1 MRVADNS
8 QGLGTVLSG
17 VQGTLTGG
25 GGAAQGVRAFIGW
38 MAGPPRAAQAGDEDE
53 DEDDG
58 FATPDEDEGEGD
70 DHGAKA
76 GGGKG
81 GAKSEGGAGG
91 GGSSASNASC
101 SNGGDGEGGGGEASA
116 AVTRA
121 PEAVEGRAAA
131 APPQEVEM
139 GPMRPPPKLERFH
152 SAEG

>member
-1 MRVADNS
+1 MCVADKS

-38 MAGPPRAAQAGDEDE
+38 MAGPPRAAQAGDE

-101 SNGGDGEGGGGEASA
+101 SIGGDGEGGDGGEALA

-139 GPMRPPPKLERFH
+139 GAMRPPPKLERFH